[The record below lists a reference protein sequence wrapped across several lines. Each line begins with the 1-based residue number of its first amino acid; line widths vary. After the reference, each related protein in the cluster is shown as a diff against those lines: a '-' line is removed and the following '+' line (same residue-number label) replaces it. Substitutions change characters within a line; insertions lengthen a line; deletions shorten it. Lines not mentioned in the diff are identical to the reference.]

1 MMNLKDMIDDRKKL
15 IKKYD
20 NVLRFA
26 INDLNCN
33 FDDIEKMKKRR
44 DDLIDELIALSN
56 NPNIREQFLYII

>member
-33 FDDIEKMKKRR
+33 FDDIEKIKKRR

>member
-26 INDLNCN
+26 INDLDCSI
-33 FDDIEKMKKRR
+33 DDIEKIKNRR
-44 DDLIDELIALSN
+44 DTLIDELITLQMFHQN
-56 NPNIREQFLYII
+56 KK

>member
-1 MMNLKDMIDDRKKL
+1 MNLKDMIDDRKKL

-33 FDDIEKMKKRR
+33 FDDIEKIKKRR